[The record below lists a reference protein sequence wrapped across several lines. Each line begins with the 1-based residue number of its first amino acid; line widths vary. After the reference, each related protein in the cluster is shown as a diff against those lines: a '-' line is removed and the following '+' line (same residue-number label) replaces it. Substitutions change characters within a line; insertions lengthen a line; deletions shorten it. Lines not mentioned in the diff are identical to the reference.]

1 MTTGVGEASNEAGIR
16 TLIDAQIKAVRA
28 RDVDASMSNYAADI
42 VSFDVVNT
50 LQKIGLDECRKR
62 AEEWFSSFQGPI
74 EYEISELSVSAG
86 GTLAFSH
93 SLNHVNATNN
103 DGKKIDMWWRA
114 TAGYR
119 KIDDRWMITHEHMS
133 VPFDV
138 QSGKASLDLKP

>member
-1 MTTGVGEASNEAGIR
+1 MTTANTKIMDEAQLR
-16 TLIDAQIKAVRA
+16 KLIEDRIKATRA
-28 RDVDASMSNYAADI
+28 KNVDEAMVSIAPDI
-42 VSFDVVNT
+42 VLFDVVNP
-50 LQKIGLDECRKR
+50 LRYSGSDALKKR

-86 GTLAFSH
+86 DTLAFSH

-119 KIDDRWMITHEHMS
+119 KIDDSWMITHEHMS

>member
-1 MTTGVGEASNEAGIR
+1 MITAVGEASNEARIR
-16 TLIDAQIKAVRA
+16 TLMDAQIKAIRA

-74 EYEISELSVSAG
+74 EYEISELSISAG
-86 GTLAFSH
+86 DALAFSH

-103 DGKKIDMWWRA
+103 EGKKID
-114 TAGYR
+114 
-119 KIDDRWMITHEHMS
+119 I
-133 VPFDV
+133 
-138 QSGKASLDLKP
+138 

>member
-1 MTTGVGEASNEAGIR
+1 MTAVGEPNNEARIR
-16 TLIDAQIKAVRA
+16 ALIDAQIKAVRA
-28 RDVDASMSNYAADI
+28 KDVDASMSNYAPDI
-42 VSFDVVNT
+42 VSFDVVST
-50 LQKIGLDECRKR
+50 LQKVGLDECRKR
-62 AEEWFSSFQGPI
+62 AKEWFSSFPGPI
-74 EYEISELSVSAG
+74 EYEISELSISAG
-86 GTLAFSH
+86 DAFAFSH

-119 KIDDRWMITHEHMS
+119 KIDGQWLITHEHMS

>member
-1 MTTGVGEASNEAGIR
+1 MTTGVGEAHNEASIR
-16 TLIDAQIKAVRA
+16 ALIDAQIRAVRA

-50 LQKIGLDECRKR
+50 LQKIGLEECRKR
-62 AEEWFSSFQGPI
+62 AEEWFSSSQGPI

-86 GTLAFSH
+86 DTLAFSH

-119 KIDDRWMITHEHMS
+119 KIDDSWMITHEHMS